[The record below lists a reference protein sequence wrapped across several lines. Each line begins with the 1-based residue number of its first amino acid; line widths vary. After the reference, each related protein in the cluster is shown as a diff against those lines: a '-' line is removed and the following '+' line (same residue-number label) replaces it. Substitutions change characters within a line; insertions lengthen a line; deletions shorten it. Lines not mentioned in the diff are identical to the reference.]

1 MSIMET
7 IRRSTDSTAARLVF
21 GAIVLVFVFWGV
33 GGQGPTSETYAVVN
47 GERITDSSFRRAF
60 QNVTNGAAMDDDEAR
75 EVSGRVLDMLIEERV
90 VLQEARALG
99 LEVADEEVYALLA
112 RQDAFKGPDGKFSAE
127 IYERTLKRIGMTKGK
142 YEDSLRES
150 LLADKMDRVL
160 RASVQ
165 VSEAELKRRY
175 EDSATQVGVSW
186 VRVPDDAVMSA
197 VPVSEADVQTYKETR
212 QDAIKA
218 AYDREFNTRWS
229 EPKRAHISRIVMKL
243 RLASGAAVDEAAVRE
258 TLAGVLEQARA
269 GADFAGLARRWSED
283 PATVLAGGELGQQT
297 AVQLGPVV
305 GDAVFAAGGGAITDV
320 LDTARGLE
328 IVKVHSVTDAK
339 VVSLED
345 ATDTIARELV
355 ARDGVDKFADEL
367 AESIRAAWASAGAP
381 PADVLETYGL
391 RLSEP
396 PLTSKTEPKLLGA
409 SDATSFVAA
418 VKTATS
424 EGVLDKVYQGD
435 DARVVGTI
443 REYQRAD
450 LATWEQQKDMFMG
463 IYARGRAQDFIQRWR
478 QDAVARATVT
488 DRKAFR

>member
-90 VLQEARALG
+90 VLQEARTLG
-99 LEVADEEVYALLA
+99 LEVADEEVFALLA
-112 RQDAFKGPDGKFSAE
+112 RQDAFRGPDGKFSSE
-127 IYERTLKRIGMTKGK
+127 IYERTLKRIGMTKGR
-142 YEDSLRES
+142 YEESMRES

-175 EDSATQVGVSW
+175 EESATQVGVSW
-186 VRVPDDAVMSA
+186 VRVNDQAVMSA
-197 VPVSEADVQTYKETR
+197 VPVGDEDVASYKETR
-212 QDAIKA
+212 KDAIKA

-229 EPKRAHISRIVMKL
+229 EPKRARVSRIVLKT
-243 RLASGAAVDEAAVRE
+243 RLASGAPVDEAAVRE
-258 TLAGVLEQARA
+258 TLASVLEQARG
-269 GADFAGLARRWSED
+269 GADFATLARRWSED
-283 PATVLAGGELGQQT
+283 PATVLAGGSVGQQT

-305 GDAVFAAGGGAITDV
+305 GEAVFAAGADGITDI

-328 IVKVHSVTDAK
+328 IVKVHEVTEAK

-355 ARDGVDKFADEL
+355 AKDGVDAFADEL
-367 AESIRAAWASAGAP
+367 AESIRSTWETTGAP
-381 PADVLETYGL
+381 PADVLEKYGL
-391 RLSEP
+391 LLSEP
-396 PLTSKTEPKLLGA
+396 DLTSKAEPKLLGA
-409 SDATSFVAA
+409 SDSASFIAA
-418 VKTATS
+418 VKTATGA
-424 EGVLDKVYQGD
+424 GVLGKVYQAD
-435 DARVVGTI
+435 DARIVGSI
-443 REYQRAD
+443 RDYQRAD

-463 IYARGRAQDFIQRWR
+463 IYARSRSEDFLQRWR
-478 QDAVARATVT
+478 KDAVARATIT